1 MRNTEFQALNTW
13 NTIAEVAV
21 LVTGTKF
28 FFAGAAGYRLTPDV
42 MGKQVG
48 NTALRHKIQ
57 YCVKD
62 DTTVGYHTV
71 NDILESDVGT
81 DQTRTTTREN
91 LTTVV
96 TRDDDDRR
104 TIKGRTGAWA

>member
-1 MRNTEFQALNTW
+1 MKNLEFQALSTYNTLAQVS
-13 NTIAEVAV
+13 ILA
-21 LVTGTKF
+21 TGTKF
-28 FFAGAAGYRLTPDV
+28 FFAGEAGYRLTPDA

-71 NDILESDVGT
+71 LDILE
-81 DQTRTTTREN
+81 
-91 LTTVV
+91 
-96 TRDDDDRR
+96 
-104 TIKGRTGAWA
+104 